1 MVSGASTAALVS
13 EEKGPSLV
21 SQYQALAPEEVGGRS
36 KGTFKLKEER
46 TTAEIKRDRRAI
58 KQKIKG
64 ILDLYWCISQIKGI
78 IIIFVYIRVTINR
91 SHFIA
96 I

>member
-46 TTAEIKRDRRAI
+46 TVAEIKRDRRAI
-58 KQKIKG
+58 KLKIKG
-64 ILDLYWCISQIKGI
+64 ILNSRMNQCEQKNYDNTYSE
-78 IIIFVYIRVTINR
+78 
-91 SHFIA
+91 
-96 I
+96 

>member
-46 TTAEIKRDRRAI
+46 TVAEIKRDRRAI

-64 ILDLYWCISQIKGI
+64 ILNSRINQCKQKNYDNTYSFVKIRSKLELLIS
-78 IIIFVYIRVTINR
+78 
-91 SHFIA
+91 
-96 I
+96 